1 MGILTVT
8 HLRGGQRDIW
18 WFEAVCLPFSGTE
31 GPPKGSPGSPTA
43 LNGQTS
49 VPWEVEI
56 RYSTMEWFYYG
67 HTERYSLERW
77 TKEHDLRHFKMRPG
91 ISIRGIAHLLVHL
104 SVRPLVRP
112 SVRPSV
118 RPLVGRSVTT
128 FFQRANLDEKSM
140 VIIPILPPPLPLP
153 LPPLPPPL
161 PPPPPPP
168 ILSLP
173 PLPLNIR
180 VNRGGWG
187 RGRGWRR
194 KRWAL
199 CQSEM
204 TKKSIFLTFCGGG
217 GGVAGTLE
225 TNRRALKLKV

>member
-1 MGILTVT
+1 
-8 HLRGGQRDIW
+8 
-18 WFEAVCLPFSGTE
+18 
-31 GPPKGSPGSPTA
+31 
-43 LNGQTS
+43 
-49 VPWEVEI
+49 
-56 RYSTMEWFYYG
+56 
-67 HTERYSLERW
+67 
-77 TKEHDLRHFKMRPG
+77 MRPR
-91 ISIRGIAHLLVHL
+91 ISIRGFAHL
-104 SVRPLVRP
+104 SVRP

-118 RPLVGRSVTT
+118 HPLVRPSVRSSVGRYVTT
-128 FFQRANLDEKSM
+128 LFQRANLEEKRM
-140 VIIPILPPPLPLP
+140 VIIPILPLPLP

-161 PPPPPPP
+161 PPPPP

-187 RGRGWRR
+187 RGWRR

-199 CQSEM
+199 WQSEM
-204 TKKSIFLTFCGGG
+204 AKKTIFLTFCG

>member
-1 MGILTVT
+1 
-8 HLRGGQRDIW
+8 
-18 WFEAVCLPFSGTE
+18 
-31 GPPKGSPGSPTA
+31 
-43 LNGQTS
+43 
-49 VPWEVEI
+49 
-56 RYSTMEWFYYG
+56 
-67 HTERYSLERW
+67 
-77 TKEHDLRHFKMRPG
+77 MRPR
-91 ISIRGIAHLLVHL
+91 ISIRGFAHL

-118 RPLVGRSVTT
+118 RPLVGRYVTT
-128 FFQRANLDEKSM
+128 FFQRANLEEKRM
-140 VIIPILPPPLPLP
+140 VIIPILPLPLP

-161 PPPPPPP
+161 PPPPPPPP

-204 TKKSIFLTFCGGG
+204 AKKSIFLTFCWG